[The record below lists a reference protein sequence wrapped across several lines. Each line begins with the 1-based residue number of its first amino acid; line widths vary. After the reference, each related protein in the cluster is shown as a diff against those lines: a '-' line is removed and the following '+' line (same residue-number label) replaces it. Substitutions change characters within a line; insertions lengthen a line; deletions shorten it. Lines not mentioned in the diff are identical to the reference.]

1 MSGKLLPD
9 SRRERTCAVLLIA
22 LAVGVVL
29 RFFRL
34 GARELSIDESLSW
47 AESSGH
53 NVKAVLRVQHQLD
66 SGKFPIYEIVQH
78 EWMRL
83 FGDSEAAM
91 RALPALIGSLSIVLV
106 FILAVEVL
114 VAARGK
120 TESSAT
126 SSREGASPAEEQ
138 PGYEDRI
145 YLVAACCALLF
156 AVGLPSKLP
165 ARRECIR

>member
-1 MSGKLLPD
+1 MSGKFLPD

-66 SGKFPIYEIVQH
+66 SGKFPIYEIAQH
-78 EWMRL
+78 GWMRI
-83 FGDSEAAM
+83 FGESEAAM
-91 RALPALIGSLSIVLV
+91 RALPALIGSLSILLV
-106 FILAVEVL
+106 YILSVEVL
-114 VAARGK
+114 MRLAGGK
-120 TESSAT
+120 ESSA
-126 SSREGASPAEEQ
+126 ASKERAGHQENI
-138 PGYEDRI
+138 RMA
-145 YLVAACCALLF
+145 AACCALLF
-156 AVGLPSKLP
+156 AVGLPSV
-165 ARRECIR
+165 

>member
-1 MSGKLLPD
+1 MSGKFLPD

-78 EWMRL
+78 GWMRL

-120 TESSAT
+120 TESSVA
-126 SSREGASPAEEQ
+126 SPREGASAAEEQ
-138 PGYEDRI
+138 PG
-145 YLVAACCALLF
+145 
-156 AVGLPSKLP
+156 
-165 ARRECIR
+165 